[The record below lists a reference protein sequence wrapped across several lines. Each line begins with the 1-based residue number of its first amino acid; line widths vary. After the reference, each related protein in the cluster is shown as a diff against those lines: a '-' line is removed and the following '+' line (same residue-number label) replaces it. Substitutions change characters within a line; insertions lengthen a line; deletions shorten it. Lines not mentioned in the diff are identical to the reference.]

1 VCIGTQTP
9 QRQHIFIVGPDK
21 ITNPNLG
28 KTVKT
33 KMVYYTEETPGVNK
47 RLVAGYYLFLC
58 LIGFAILLG
67 PTGSGIPI
75 NLIGNEV
82 RDEHYIAAPFGT
94 DPAACQGSTC
104 HDNEYGNWSTTNH
117 ATHITINGSGY
128 VMIGPYFTE
137 PYIGFF
143 NASCSECHTSGWD
156 NTTGT
161 PTFDSYGV
169 NCFACHS
176 GDPVVDYSGVSCA
189 PCHLPS
195 GEEHPHQ
202 LTAWE
207 NSAHANSLTDL
218 RSSDHAASYC
228 MHCMATEAFID
239 QQAEG
244 SGTFDPTGDYNSI
257 SCSACHAVHA
267 NWSSNEGQIRASST
281 SELCGLCHV
290 GDRHGTYQTWTGGP
304 HALAGV
310 ECIDC
315 HGYDVAPGDHVF
327 LNHTFLVN
335 LDEACG
341 QAGCHEGLED
351 WAVDQLETYQAD
363 YTTLTAD
370 ITAEA
375 DAFETIVLAY
385 NATEGADQTIVNDAM
400 DAIDAATG
408 MVSFYDGDGS
418 HGFHHP
424 HQIFGDLNGAF
435 ADLLDAKAAYYE
447 ALGELPDPTTP
458 TPTPTPAP
466 DNTLVI
472 VGGAAGGI
480 VVGLLLGVLVGRRR

>member
-1 VCIGTQTP
+1 
-9 QRQHIFIVGPDK
+9 
-21 ITNPNLG
+21 
-28 KTVKT
+28 
-33 KMVYYTEETPGVNK
+33 MVYYTEETPGVNK

-75 NLIGNEV
+75 NLVGTGV
-82 RDEHYIAAPFGT
+82 SDDHYISSPFGT
-94 DPAACQGSTC
+94 DPDACSGC
-104 HDNEYGNWSTTNH
+104 HSNEYNNWSTSHH
-117 ATHITINGSGY
+117 ATHMSVNGTGY
-128 VMIGPYFTE
+128 VEIGDHFTE

-156 NTTGT
+156 NSTGT
-161 PTFDSYGV
+161 PTYDALGV

-176 GDPVVDYSGVSCA
+176 GDPVVDYSGDSCA

-202 LTAWE
+202 MTAWE
-207 NSAHANSLTDL
+207 NSAHANSLTDV
-218 RSSDHAASYC
+218 RSSSHAASYC
-228 MHCMATEAFID
+228 MHCMSTEGFVD
-239 QQAEG
+239 QQAGGHATIE
-244 SGTFDPTGDYNSI
+244 PTDDVNAI
-257 SCSACHAVHA
+257 SCPACHAVHA
-267 NWSSNEGQIRASST
+267 NWTSNEGQIRAAST
-281 SELCGLCHV
+281 PELCGLCHV
-290 GDRHGTYQTWTGGP
+290 GDRHSTYQTWTGGP

-315 HGYDVAPGDHVF
+315 HGFDIAPGDNEF

-335 LDEACG
+335 LDVACG
-341 QAGCHEGLED
+341 QSEECHEGLED
-351 WAVDQLETYQAD
+351 WAIEQLETYTAS
-363 YTTLTAD
+363 YEELTGD

-375 DAFETIVLAY
+375 DAFETIVTAY
-385 NATEGADQTIVNDAM
+385 NATEGADQTIVSDAM

-408 MVSFYDGDGS
+408 LVSYYGGDGS
-418 HGFHHP
+418 SGFHHP
-424 HQIFGDLNGAF
+424 HQIFGELHEAF

-447 ALGELPDPTTP
+447 ALGELPEPTPTTTP
-458 TPTPTPAP
+458 TPTPTPTP
-466 DNTLVI
+466 VDSTLVI